1 MDIFDYAMQMEKDG
15 EGYYRRLAQI
25 ADSKG
30 VKTIFTMLADEE
42 VRHFNIVKQAQSQTL
57 QQIRES
63 TILDD
68 VKNVFTE
75 LQQSKE
81 QWNLDAQQKELYTKA
96 RDVEEKSRKFYLEKS
111 QQVGDEQKEIFL
123 KLAEEER
130 KHYVLLESLRVL
142 VSRPE
147 HWLDNAEMYHL
158 EDY

>member
-1 MDIFDYAMQMEKDG
+1 MDIFEFAMQMEKDG
-15 EGYYRRLAQI
+15 ESYYRHLAQS
-25 ADSKG
+25 AGSKG
-30 VKTIFTMLADEE
+30 VKAVFTMLADEE
-42 VRHFNIVKQAQSQTL
+42 VRHFNIVKQAQFQTP

-68 VKNVFTE
+68 TKNIFTE
-75 LQQSKE
+75 IQQSKE
-81 QWNLDAQQKELYTKA
+81 KWDFDAQQKELYTKA
-96 RDVEEKSRKFYLEKS
+96 RDIEEKSRKFYLEKS
-111 QQVGDEQKEIFL
+111 RQVGNEQKEIFL

-130 KHYVLLESLRVL
+130 KHYVLLESFQVL